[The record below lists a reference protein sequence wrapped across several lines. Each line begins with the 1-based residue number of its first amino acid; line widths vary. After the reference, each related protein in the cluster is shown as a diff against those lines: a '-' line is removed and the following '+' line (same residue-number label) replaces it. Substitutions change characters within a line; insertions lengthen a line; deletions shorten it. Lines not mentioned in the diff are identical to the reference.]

1 MQETEKYMNAKQLA
15 DCAVERY
22 DSEDEIFAFISGY
35 LMAQKEI
42 QMNLTSVF
50 LKCRRNRINRNVKN
64 LIRKDRAKR
73 R

>member
-1 MQETEKYMNAKQLA
+1 MQETETCMNAKQLA

-22 DSEDEIFAFISGY
+22 DSEDEIYAFISGY

-64 LIRKDRAKR
+64 LVKNRAKR

>member
-1 MQETEKYMNAKQLA
+1 MQETEKCMNAKQLA

-22 DSEDEIFAFISGY
+22 DSEDEIYAFISGY